1 MRQQGANK
9 NYIFFIKLIKSFPNI
24 KKIKEEENV
33 GTYWSYCGR
42 FANKCLLFPA
52 LYMTQVS
59 LYDMLDI

>member
-24 KKIKEEENV
+24 KNKEEENV

-42 FANKCLLFPA
+42 FANECLLFPA